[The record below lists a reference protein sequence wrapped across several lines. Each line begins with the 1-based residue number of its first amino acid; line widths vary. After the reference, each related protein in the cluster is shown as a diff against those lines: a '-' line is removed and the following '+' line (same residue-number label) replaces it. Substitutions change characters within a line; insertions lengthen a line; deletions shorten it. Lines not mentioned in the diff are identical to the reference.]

1 MTRVPSAP
9 LDSGDFAGVLQRL
22 GDEGRYDNGRC
33 DDGCCD
39 DGCCDD
45 ALRDDGPRD
54 EDPRAPRSTPD
65 PAAGAPTRGPAL

>member
-9 LDSGDFAGVLQRL
+9 LGSGDFAGVLQRL
-22 GDEGRYDNGRC
+22 GDEGRC

-39 DGCCDD
+39 DGLCGNGCRDD

-54 EDPRAPRSTPD
+54 EDPRTPRSTPD
-65 PAAGAPTRGPAL
+65 PAGALR

>member
-39 DGCCDD
+39 D
-45 ALRDDGPRD
+45 ALRDDGP
-54 EDPRAPRSTPD
+54 
-65 PAAGAPTRGPAL
+65 